1 MADSKSKPRMSKN
14 SQRARGELLQAEVVL
29 SINWLFLHPQRN
41 PKLRTFDMEISGKQY
56 EGKLHGLEELLKE
69 QILQRFKF
77 NARQLDYY
85 TPKEKMLI
93 LSVDRDKGL
102 LERDTAEF
110 VFDVSSPSHISDIL
124 GEAIHLDSEAV
135 HLVITADED
144 TEIELEPEQGDT
156 LQSLPQRQT
165 QLQRMRRALPTP
177 SRAAKSHEFNKN
189 QKNVGTAI
197 YNGFFSPRG
206 SLTPL
211 APPIEIFHPV
221 FDSFKRYV
229 TGPDITLDQTLVE
242 NVSKAMEN
250 AAEIIVSEDKGND
263 PDAIP
268 PRCHTFSKYSARS
281 EPIGVLG
288 RQRMFGEGSYD
299 PITKAE
305 YSTLDFWAKE
315 GMGPYVN
322 ASCCPTFILATA
334 GAWLTILGFVVTGS
348 PIEVVAQPLA
358 DILWL
363 GEATPYE
370 DTHVYNVARVFN
382 ALRRC
387 LDELEAYYRGLT
399 LPPTSSPTPA
409 SFPYPT
415 VYTHDDA
422 EVRFKYVQRLQ
433 DSASSIIFL
442 AETED
447 EASKLV
453 VKFVDRY
460 GADAHR
466 LLANA
471 GYAPALHYF
480 GSLDG
485 RTPATAPDV
494 MKSGLYI
501 GPVRMVVMEYVEGTT
516 LHDAVHDREDIPAN
530 VRQETTRAL
539 SILHNAGFVY
549 GDLRSPNVMLS
560 KSGLKLI
567 DFDWAGKE
575 GVATYPRRLSKDIPW
590 AKGVADFA
598 PMRKAHDLE
607 MLDKVFL
614 V

>member
-1 MADSKSKPRMSKN
+1 
-14 SQRARGELLQAEVVL
+14 
-29 SINWLFLHPQRN
+29 
-41 PKLRTFDMEISGKQY
+41 
-56 EGKLHGLEELLKE
+56 
-69 QILQRFKF
+69 
-77 NARQLDYY
+77 
-85 TPKEKMLI
+85 
-93 LSVDRDKGL
+93 
-102 LERDTAEF
+102 
-110 VFDVSSPSHISDIL
+110 
-124 GEAIHLDSEAV
+124 
-135 HLVITADED
+135 
-144 TEIELEPEQGDT
+144 
-156 LQSLPQRQT
+156 
-165 QLQRMRRALPTP
+165 MRRALPTP
-177 SRAAKSHEFNKN
+177 SRAAKSQYFNKN

-197 YNGFFSPRG
+197 YNGCFSPGG
-206 SLTPL
+206 SFTPL

-242 NVSKAMEN
+242 NVSKAMTN

-263 PDAIP
+263 QMQSHLAAIL
-268 PRCHTFSKYSARS
+268 SRS
-281 EPIGVLG
+281 IRPVQSVGSTNADGKITIEIDGREISIGVFG
-288 RQRMFGEGSYD
+288 RQRRLGEGGCD

-305 YSTLDFWAKE
+305 YSTLNCWSKE
-315 GMGPYVN
+315 GMRPYVN

-334 GAWLTILGFVVTGS
+334 GAWLTIFGFVIIGS
-348 PIEVVAQPLA
+348 PIEVVAQPLV
-358 DILWL
+358 DIMWL

-415 VYTHDDA
+415 VYTCGED
-422 EVRFKYVQRLQ
+422 EFRFKYVCRLEEGAW
-433 DSASSIIFL
+433 SATFL

-447 EASKLV
+447 ETSKLV

-480 GSLDG
+480 GTLDG
-485 RTPATAPDV
+485 RTPTTTPDV
-494 MKSGLYI
+494 MKSGLYV

-516 LHDAVHDREDIPAN
+516 LHDAVRDGEDIPAN
-530 VRQETTRAL
+530 VRQEIAHAL

-560 KSGLKLI
+560 KSSLKLI

-575 GVATYPRRLSKDIPW
+575 GVATYPRRLSKDIRW